1 MRQAYDYW
9 QDQPGYCITESQLIE
24 IRRDRF
30 WKRSSEMSEL
40 ISLPPLRGARPS
52 PSFQVTE
59 CEQPAYL
66 LKESTIARICQV
78 PSWVHVTGFGIG
90 PQRVPIQSP
99 QHSFDIRSVTHAC
112 HLIPPPSRGERSE
125 AVSRRKMSMAS
136 GGQRALDPQS
146 LDSSSSLRGPGG
158 QPARANRQPTFSEK
172 TEKSAGR
179 RRGPTHLVFSEPTG
193 LVKK

>member
-1 MRQAYDYW
+1 
-9 QDQPGYCITESQLIE
+9 
-24 IRRDRF
+24 
-30 WKRSSEMSEL
+30 MSEL

-136 GGQRALDPQS
+136 GGQRARGPQS

-158 QPARANRQPTFSEK
+158 QPARANRQPTFPARRK
-172 TEKSAGR
+172 KSAGR
-179 RRGPTHLVFSEPTG
+179 RRTPTIRFLRVAQVFLKMKHSNC
-193 LVKK
+193 